1 MGERRR
7 PHPGVRGDG
16 GLGGPPYVPLGQGAP
31 PAMSLSLFK
40 ILGSKGLRMLTP
52 KVFNPRAVKPH
63 MLNHMFP
70 SAKVRPPPGA

>member
-1 MGERRR
+1 
-7 PHPGVRGDG
+7 
-16 GLGGPPYVPLGQGAP
+16 
-31 PAMSLSLFK
+31 MSLSLFK